1 MNCQDATDDNPV
13 EVVWASTQ
21 EVPSTIDLANQIMH
35 VLAPR
40 NTRIT
45 LQISFPHDD
54 PYVQISSAI
63 ISAIKAAYST
73 YYIEILEIAKGLLGI
88 DKTNYTVRFI
98 IIPNEMIDKIRE
110 VGIRKCIFYVGLSE
124 DNQSFPILNGKPPD
138 SDLAL
143 TNYEGEPSPYISGLI
158 TL

>member
-1 MNCQDATDDNPV
+1 MNHTDKTGLENAFTLDI
-13 EVVWASTQ
+13 S
-21 EVPSTIDLANQIMH
+21 NQIAH

-45 LQISFPHDD
+45 LTISFPYDD

-63 ISAIKAAYST
+63 TSAIKSAYST
-73 YYIEILEIAKGLLGI
+73 YYIEILEIVHGLPCI
-88 DKTNYTVRFI
+88 NSTKYTVRLMA
-98 IIPNEMIDKIRE
+98 IPNEMIDKIRE

-143 TNYEGEPSPYISGLI
+143 TNYAGEPSPYISGLI
-158 TL
+158 IID